1 MEEILTGKEGERY
14 FLLGNEAIVRGALE
28 AGVDIAALYP
38 GTPMSEIG
46 DVFHDLA
53 RSVLDKGE
61 EPSFYFEWS
70 ANEKVSL
77 DICIAASLSGLR
89 ALCPMKA
96 QGFNVAADSFLDY
109 LTACNL
115 VETDIKGGLVLV
127 CADDPG
133 GTSSVNEQDDRYI
146 PILADVPMLEP
157 SNCQEMKDM
166 TKKAFD
172 IAEELHLPVFLRTVN
187 RVNLSRG
194 DLLFGKLGVPRRKG
208 DIKGVPIS
216 FDRTRCHANILKKM
230 EKAKEFSEKSEYNR
244 VIKFDGGKT
253 GHRKIGVVAS
263 SISIS
268 YAEEIIRELGVEAE
282 LLALGFTNPLPEML
296 CKDFINKFDEII
308 VVEELSPFL
317 ETQFLKMAHEISD
330 KTKIWGKET
339 GHFPRSGEY
348 RLETVSEPLAKVF
361 GMDNPIPRREGS
373 RIELVARALTNCPGC
388 PHRNTYY
395 AIKQVVPKDAI
406 FANDQGCYLL
416 GGLEPYKMSHAQ
428 YSMGASIGLA
438 CGFQQAT
445 GKPSIAFI
453 GDSTFFHNGMSPLA
467 NAIHHKY
474 DITVVVMDNGAT
486 AMSGFQLHPGTDRD
500 AMGREA
506 ISIKIEDVVRGLGAT
521 FVEVVNP
528 NNIAETREVFKR
540 AIAHNGVSVV
550 VSKALCRLMENR
562 EKRRKGL
569 KITSYEIDQE
579 KCDQCNICID
589 IYACPA
595 FYEVDDKI
603 YIDDVQCAGC
613 GVCQE
618 VCRVGAI
625 REKGA
630 ENG

>member
-28 AGVDIAALYP
+28 AGVDMAALYP

-53 RSVLDKGE
+53 RSVLDKGK
-61 EPSFYFEWS
+61 EPNFYFEWS

-77 DICIAASLSGLR
+77 DVCIAASLSGLR

-133 GTSSVNEQDDRYI
+133 GTSSVNEQDDRYMS
-146 PILADVPMLEP
+146 ILADVPMLEP

-166 TKKAFD
+166 TKEAFD
-172 IAEELHLPVFLRTVN
+172 IAEEIYLPVFLRTVN
-187 RVNLSRG
+187 TVNLFRG
-194 DLLFGKLGVPRRKG
+194 DLVFGKLGVPRKRG
-208 DIKGVPIS
+208 EIKGVPIS

-230 EKAKEFSEKSEYNR
+230 EKAKELSEKSEYNR
-244 VIKFDGGKT
+244 IIEFNGVKT
-253 GHRKIGVVAS
+253 GKKIGVVAS
-263 SISIS
+263 SIAIS
-268 YAEEIIRELGVEAE
+268 YAEEIIRELGVGTE

-296 CKDFINKFDEII
+296 CKNFIGKFDELVI
-308 VVEELSPFL
+308 VEELSPFL
-317 ETQFLKMAHEISD
+317 ETQFLKMAHEISA

-339 GHFPRSGEY
+339 GHFPKVGQY
-348 RLETVSEPLAKVF
+348 RLETVSEPLARVF
-361 GMDNPIPRREGS
+361 GMDNPIPRQEGP
-373 RIELVARALTNCPGC
+373 RIELVARSLTNCPGC

-395 AIKQVVPKDAI
+395 AIKQVVPEDAI

-438 CGFQQAT
+438 CGFRQAT
-445 GKPSIAFI
+445 DKPAIAFI

-467 NAIHHKY
+467 NAIHHNY

-486 AMSGFQLHPGTDRD
+486 AMSGFQMHPGTDRD
-500 AMGREA
+500 AMCREA
-506 ISIKIEDVVRGLGAT
+506 IPVKIEDVVRGMGAT

-528 NNIAETREVFKR
+528 NKIEETKEIFKK

-550 VSKALCRLMENR
+550 VSKALCKLMETG
-562 EKRRKGL
+562 EKRRQGL
-569 KITSYEIDQE
+569 EIPAYEIDQD
-579 KCDQCNICID
+579 KCNQCRICID
-589 IYACPA
+589 IYACSA
-595 FYEVDDKI
+595 FYEVADKI
-603 YIDDVQCAGC
+603 YIDDVQCTGC

-618 VCRVGAI
+618 VCPVGAI